1 MSEVDKLRNIV
12 LLSHSGA
19 GKTSVS
25 EALLFNSSVIT
36 RLGRVDDG
44 NTVSDYEP
52 EEVKRKGSIQTS
64 IIPCAVGGNKLNILD
79 TPGYDDFV
87 GEVVSALRG
96 ADGAI
101 IVVSASSGA
110 EVGTE
115 KGWQRCEEAGIPRMF
130 LINKMDRENADFY
143 RSLESIQT
151 QFGRTCVPFQIPIG
165 AEQSFTGIVDLL
177 APPDQIPSEIADE
190 VQSARERLIEAV
202 AETDD
207 ELATKYLEGEAISQ
221 EEITAGLR
229 KGVLSGNVVPVL
241 AGSATMNIGIEELGD
256 AAKKYLPSPME
267 GRPAS
272 ATASSGEETVE
283 IAPEPDGPLAAF
295 VFKTTADQ
303 FVGKLSIFRVYR
315 GSLKANSE
323 VWNESKKQTER
334 IGSVYVLRG
343 KTQEQVQEIG
353 AGDIG
358 AIAKLTVTTSG
369 DTLCQRDAAVEFA
382 PISFPVGHY
391 SMAVNPKTKAD
402 VEKMSSALA
411 RIAEEDPSLRISR
424 EVETSETLVSGL
436 GETHVD
442 VTMDRVRRKFG
453 ADLELQLPKVPYRET
468 ITAVTRSEYKH
479 KKQTGGHGQYGH
491 VLLRLEPL
499 ERGEGFAFAAEV
511 VGGSVPKEYIPSVQ
525 KGIVKVLQEGVLA
538 GYPVVDLKAVL
549 YDGSFHNVDSS
560 GIAFEIAGS
569 HAFQKGVADAQPQ
582 LLEPIVKLTVIVPD
596 NFNGDVMGDLNGKRG
611 RIIGMT
617 PMGRETAIEADV
629 PQAEILR
636 YATEL
641 RSLTQ
646 GRGRYTVEF
655 SHHDPAPL
663 DVTQKV
669 VGEAKKAKEDVK
681 A

>member
-1 MSEVDKLRNIV
+1 MPEVDKLRNIV
-12 LLSHSGA
+12 LLSHGGA

-25 EALLFNSSVIT
+25 EALLFNSKAVT
-36 RLGRVDDG
+36 RLGNVQDG

-52 EEVKRKGSIQTS
+52 EEVKRTGSIQTS
-64 IIPCAVGGNKLNILD
+64 LIPCTVDGTKLNFLD

-87 GEVVSALRG
+87 GEVVSALRAAEG
-96 ADGAI
+96 AV
-101 IVVSASSGA
+101 IVVSASSGV

-115 KGWQRCEEAGIPRMF
+115 KSWQKCEEAGIPRMF

-143 RSLESIQT
+143 RSLENIQT

-165 AEQSFTGIVDLL
+165 AEQSFAGIVDLL
-177 APPDQIPSEIADE
+177 TPPDPVPSEIADE
-190 VQSARERLIEAV
+190 VLVARERLIEAV

-207 ELATKYLEGEAISQ
+207 DLATKYLEGEALTQ

-241 AGSATMNIGIEELGD
+241 VGSATMNIGIHELAD
-256 AAKKYLPSPME
+256 ASVKYLPSPIE

-272 ATASSGEETVE
+272 APLPSGEETIE
-283 IAPEPDGPLAAF
+283 IAPDPDGPLAAL
-295 VFKTTADQ
+295 VFKTTPDP
-303 FVGKLSIFRVYR
+303 FVGKLSIFRVFR

-323 VWNESKKQTER
+323 VWNESKKQSER

-353 AGDIG
+353 TGDIG
-358 AIAKLTVTTSG
+358 AIAKLTVTTTG
-369 DTLCQRDAAVEFA
+369 DTLCQRDAAVEFDS
-382 PISFPVGHY
+382 ISFPVGHY
-391 SMAVNPKTKAD
+391 SMAVNPKTKED

-411 RIAEEDPSLRISR
+411 RISEEDPSLRIFR
-424 EVETSETLVSGL
+424 ETETNETLVSGL
-436 GETHVD
+436 GETHLE
-442 VTMDRVRRKFG
+442 VTIDRVRRKFG
-453 ADLELQLPKVPYRET
+453 ADLELRLPKVPYRET

-491 VLLRLEPL
+491 VLLRLEPQ

-525 KGIVKVLQEGVLA
+525 KGIVKVLQDGVLA

-569 HAFQKGVADAQPQ
+569 HAFQKGVADGQPQ
-582 LLEPIVKLTVIVPD
+582 LLEPIVKLTVMVPD
-596 NFNGDVMGDLNGKRG
+596 SFNGEVMGDLNGKRG

-617 PMGRETAIEADV
+617 RMGGETAIEADV
-629 PQAEILR
+629 PHAEILK
-636 YATEL
+636 YATDL
-641 RSLTQ
+641 RSMTQ
-646 GRGRYTVEF
+646 GRGSYAVEF
-655 SHHDPAPL
+655 SHYDPVPPQ
-663 DVTQKV
+663 VSQKV
-669 VGEAKKAKEDVK
+669 VEEAQKAKEAAK